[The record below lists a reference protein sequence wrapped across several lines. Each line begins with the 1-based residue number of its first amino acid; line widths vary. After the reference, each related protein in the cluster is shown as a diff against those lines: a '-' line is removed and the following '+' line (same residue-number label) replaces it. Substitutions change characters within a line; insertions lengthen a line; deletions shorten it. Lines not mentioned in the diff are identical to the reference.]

1 MEIIKCLEYDGMFK
15 IELRTRQSE
24 KIIIYLEST
33 DKKIKGMY
41 KGILDNDFIDVSEQ
55 DIIESDE
62 EMRD

>member
-15 IELRTRQSE
+15 IELRTQQE

-33 DKKIKGMY
+33 DKKITGMY

-55 DIIESDE
+55 DIVAWKY
-62 EMRD
+62 